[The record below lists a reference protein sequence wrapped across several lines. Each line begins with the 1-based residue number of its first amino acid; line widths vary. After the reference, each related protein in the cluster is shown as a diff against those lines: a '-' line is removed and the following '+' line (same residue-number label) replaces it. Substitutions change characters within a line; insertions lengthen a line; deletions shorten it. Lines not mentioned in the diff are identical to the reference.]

1 MICKLWNLFIIMII
15 ALFKLYYMLMYE
27 NYDLWHMN
35 HFCVVIYSIVYS
47 NDI

>member
-1 MICKLWNLFIIMII
+1 MFNYGNLFIFMMIP
-15 ALFKLYYMLMYE
+15 LFKLYYMLMNE
-27 NYDLWHMN
+27 NYDLWYLN